1 MGMQDRLVVILLL
14 VLAAVVA
21 MFLLVA
27 LLTWALPGAAPLG
40 DWANIVLALVTI
52 LAVLFGGLFA
62 AVKFDLFRDFEP
74 HLNISH
80 VVNHRSIG
88 DSYVHLGVTVI
99 MRNSSKVKV
108 ELQRGFLLLQS
119 ISPITDQN
127 IERIYEEAFAEG
139 DFEDF
144 GWPVLEEQVQEW
156 QRNELFIEPGEEHSE
171 LLEFIISREIKTIL
185 VYTFYYYPDPSGEA
199 RGWSKSTVYDIMD

>member
-74 HLNISH
+74 HLSLSH
-80 VVNHRSIG
+80 TINHRRIG
-88 DSYVHLGVTVI
+88 NSYVHIDITVN
-99 MRNSSKVKV
+99 MHNSSKVKV
-108 ELQRGFLLLQS
+108 ELHEGFWVLQQ
-119 ISPITDQN
+119 IAPI
-127 IERIYEEAFAEG
+127 G
-139 DFEDF
+139 DTEVEDF
-144 GWPVLEEQVQEW
+144 YSLSAEASPQEFLWPVLDEGRW
-156 QRNELFIEPGEEHSE
+156 IWSLDHIAIEPGETHHE
-171 LLEFIISREIKTIL
+171 LLEVIL
-185 VYTFYYYPDPSGEA
+185 PNEVETVLLYTFCYNPNAQETEI
-199 RGWSKSTVYDIMD
+199 GWSLGTVYDIID